1 MQNKNQIKQNRA
13 KPHTFT
19 SLYKTSYIYVSAYEV
34 CDPVFAFSSKYSFF
48 PETRDYMVY
57 AGRCTDS
64 IAST

>member
-19 SLYKTSYIYVSAYEV
+19 SLHMGFVILYLHFLANTV
-34 CDPVFAFSSKYSFF
+34 FF
-48 PETRDYMVY
+48 PETRDYMFY